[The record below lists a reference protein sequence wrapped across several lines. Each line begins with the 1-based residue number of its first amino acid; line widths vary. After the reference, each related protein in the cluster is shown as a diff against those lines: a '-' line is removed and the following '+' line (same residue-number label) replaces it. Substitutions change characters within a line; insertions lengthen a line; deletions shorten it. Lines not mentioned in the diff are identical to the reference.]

1 MPKIRIINLQMEKP
15 KKIKVGITIGDP
27 NGIGVELI
35 LKTFEDKNI
44 FKYFI
49 PIVFGNT
56 KLLLQQKK
64 HFNLKT
70 EIKRIKEI
78 KNFHDFN
85 LNVFNCW
92 DEEFEINYGY
102 INNKAGELSAKS
114 ILFASEALKKNKI
127 DTLVTLPINKSA
139 IQSEIFKFKGHT
151 DFFSKKF
158 SGETLM
164 FMINDKLKLALVTDH
179 IPVSSISKTLTN
191 SLLNK
196 KIELLIESLKKDFL
210 IKKPKIAVLG
220 CDPHCGDN
228 GVIGNKDQK
237 VIVPVIKRNFD
248 KGTLIYGPFSSDGFF
263 GNKEYK
269 RFDAIISIYHDQGLV
284 PFKLLSFGEGVNFTA
299 GLDYVRT
306 SPDHGT
312 AFDIAGKGLAKINSF
327 KEALFKSREI
337 YLNRNKKLN
346 K

>member
-1 MPKIRIINLQMEKP
+1 MLKNFYPFI
-15 KKIKVGITIGDP
+15 GFSTGDP
-27 NGIGVELI
+27 NGIGIEII
-35 LKTFEDKNI
+35 LKSLSDKSLLKD
-44 FKYFI
+44 FKSV
-49 PIVFGNT
+49 VFSNYKLIDNQNKLFNT
-56 KLLLQQKK
+56 KCKIVK
-64 HFNLKT
+64 IN
-70 EIKRIKEI
+70 
-78 KNFHDFN
+78 
-85 LNVFNCW
+85 
-92 DEEFEINYGY
+92 EINESQQGCINVINVNDNDFKQKFGY
-102 INNKAGELSAKS
+102 SNQQGGEFSRESLFNATKYLS
-114 ILFASEALKKNKI
+114 KKKI
-127 DTLVTLPINKSA
+127 DALVTAPINKNN
-139 IQSEIFKFKGHT
+139 IQAQNFKFKGHT

-196 KIELLIESLKKDFL
+196 KIELLFESLKKDFL

-220 CDPHCGDN
+220 CDPHCGDD

>member
-27 NGIGVELI
+27 NGIGVEVI

-64 HFNLKT
+64 YFNLKT
-70 EIKRIKEI
+70 EIKKIKEI

-114 ILFASEALKKNKI
+114 ILFASEALKKKKI

-139 IQSEIFKFKGHT
+139 IQSEFFKFKGHT

-158 SGETLM
+158 SGEALM
-164 FMINDKLKLALVTDH
+164 FMIHDKMKVALVTEH
-179 IPVSSISKTLTN
+179 IPIRLISNILTKA
-191 SLLNK
+191 LFNK
-196 KIELLIESLKKDFL
+196 KIEQVINSLKRDFL

-220 CDPHCGDN
+220 YDPHCGDN
-228 GVIGNKDQK
+228 GVIGDEDQK
-237 VIVPVIKRNFD
+237 FIVPIIKSNFD
-248 KGTLIYGPFSSDGFF
+248 IGRLIYGPFSSDGFF

-269 RFDAIISIYHDQGLV
+269 KFDVIIAIYHDQGLI

-327 KEALFKSREI
+327 KEALFKSRLI